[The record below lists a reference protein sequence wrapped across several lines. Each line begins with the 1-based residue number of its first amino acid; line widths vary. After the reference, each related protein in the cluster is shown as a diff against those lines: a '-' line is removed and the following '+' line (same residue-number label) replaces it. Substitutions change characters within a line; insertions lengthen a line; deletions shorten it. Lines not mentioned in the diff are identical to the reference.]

1 MCDMS
6 IYMYIVK
13 VFYKWNMTGTWIYM
27 DVPHFLDSLTI

>member
-13 VFYKWNMTGTWIYM
+13 VFYKWNMTGTWIYI
-27 DVPHFLDSLTI
+27 VPHFLDSLTN